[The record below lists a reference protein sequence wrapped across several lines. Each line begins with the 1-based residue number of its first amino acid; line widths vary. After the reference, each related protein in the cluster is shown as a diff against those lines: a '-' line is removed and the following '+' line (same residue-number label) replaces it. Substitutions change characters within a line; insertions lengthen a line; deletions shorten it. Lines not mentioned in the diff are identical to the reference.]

1 VSGPEPDS
9 HQRLARNVGEL
20 LQELRVA
27 QNGVQVLFGF
37 LLSVVFTDSYRKA
50 GDFVHVTHVVVVLLT
65 AASVG
70 FLIAPA
76 AWHRVLFR
84 RGAREAIVDRS
95 SRFVILGLILLAAA
109 MAGTVLLIGY
119 VVFGGVVGGVLGGVI
134 GLLFALLW
142 FVWPQRFGDQRF
154 SDQSS
159 GDRPVGDQS
168 VGDQERS
175 R

>member
-1 VSGPEPDS
+1 MSGPEQDE

-50 GDFVHVTHVVVVLLT
+50 GDFVHVTHVVVVILT
-65 AASVG
+65 AASAG

-84 RGAREAIVDRS
+84 RGAREAIVEHA
-95 SRFVILGLILLAAA
+95 SRFVVVGLILLAAA

-119 VVFGGVVGGVLGGVI
+119 VVFGGVVGGVLGGGI

-142 FVWPQRFGDQRF
+142 FVRPKSFGGTDQAPPR
-154 SDQSS
+154 
-159 GDRPVGDQS
+159 
-168 VGDQERS
+168 
-175 R
+175 

>member
-1 VSGPEPDS
+1 MSGPEPDA

-50 GDFVHVTHVVVVLLT
+50 DDFVHITHVTVVILT
-65 AASVG
+65 AASAG

-84 RGAREAIVDRS
+84 RGAREAIVGHA
-95 SRFVILGLILLAAA
+95 SRFVVIGLVLLAAA

-119 VVFGGVVGGVLGGVI
+119 VVFGGIAGGVLGGLI

-142 FVWPQRFGDQRF
+142 FAWPKTFD
-154 SDQSS
+154 D
-159 GDRPVGDQS
+159 DRK
-168 VGDQERS
+168 
-175 R
+175 

>member
-1 VSGPEPDS
+1 MTSESSPERDTQ
-9 HQRLARNVGEL
+9 QRLARNVGEL

-76 AWHRVLFR
+76 AWHRLLFR
-84 RGAREAIVDRS
+84 RGARESIVNHA
-95 SRFVILGLILLAAA
+95 SRFVVIGLILLAAA
-109 MAGTVLLIGY
+109 MSGAVLLIGY
-119 VVFGGVVGGVLGGVI
+119 VVFGGIVGAVLGGVI

-142 FVWPQRFGDQRF
+142 FAWPKTFDG
-154 SDQSS
+154 
-159 GDRPVGDQS
+159 
-168 VGDQERS
+168 ERS
-175 R
+175 

>member
-1 VSGPEPDS
+1 
-9 HQRLARNVGEL
+9 
-20 LQELRVA
+20 
-27 QNGVQVLFGF
+27 VQVLFGF

-65 AASVG
+65 AASAG

-84 RGAREAIVDRS
+84 RGAREAIVGHA
-95 SRFVILGLILLAAA
+95 SRFVVIGLVLLAAA

-119 VVFGGVVGGVLGGVI
+119 VVFGGIVGGLLGGVI

-142 FVWPQRFGDQRF
+142 FAWPKTFDGHH
-154 SDQSS
+154 
-159 GDRPVGDQS
+159 
-168 VGDQERS
+168 E
-175 R
+175 

>member
-1 VSGPEPDS
+1 MSGPEADTN
-9 HQRLARNVGEL
+9 QRLARNVGEL

-50 GDFVHVTHVVVVLLT
+50 GDFVHVTHLIVVALT
-65 AASVG
+65 ACSAG

-84 RGAREAIVDRS
+84 RGAREVIVGRAS
-95 SRFVILGLILLAAA
+95 KFVVIGLVLLAAA

-119 VVFGGVVGGVLGGVI
+119 VVFGGLVGGVLGAGI
-134 GLLFALLW
+134 GLLFGSLW
-142 FVWPQRFGDQRF
+142 FVLPKAF
-154 SDQSS
+154 
-159 GDRPVGDQS
+159 DRPDQDS
-168 VGDQERS
+168 PR
-175 R
+175 

>member
-1 VSGPEPDS
+1 MSSPEQDE

-37 LLSVVFTDSYRKA
+37 LLSVVFTESYRQA
-50 GDFVHVTHVVVVLLT
+50 GEFVHVTHVVVVMLT
-65 AASVG
+65 AASAG

-84 RGAREAIVDRS
+84 RGAREAIVDRA
-95 SRFVILGLILLAAA
+95 SRFVIIGLVLLAAA

-119 VVFGGVVGGVLGGVI
+119 VVFGGIVGGVLGGVI
-134 GLLFALLW
+134 GLLFGLLW
-142 FVWPQRFGDQRF
+142 FVWPRTFDAQAGPR
-154 SDQSS
+154 
-159 GDRPVGDQS
+159 
-168 VGDQERS
+168 
-175 R
+175 